1 MAKKEEDEE
10 ERKKNRI
17 CNALCFL
24 DKREKQIN
32 LDMHN
37 LISLLVKQIC
47 ILMNAHEVVGKP
59 QNQK

>member
-1 MAKKEEDEE
+1 MLF
-10 ERKKNRI
+10 RQ
-17 CNALCFL
+17 
-24 DKREKQIN
+24 KQIN

-47 ILMNAHEVVGKP
+47 ISMNAHEVDGKP